1 MDKRQRGRQR
11 SHNEQGRI
19 ETMGKVDKGEWERKI
34 RDNGE
39 GRDDNCRER
48 QRTFEDVIPNLKKMH
63 I

>member
-1 MDKRQRGRQR
+1 
-11 SHNEQGRI
+11 
-19 ETMGKVDKGEWERKI
+19 MGKVDKGEWERKI

-48 QRTFEDVIPNLKKMH
+48 QRTFEDVFSNLKKMH